1 MEQDHVKV
9 LAEARRQMVEKLHAV
24 MRTLAFGHDPEQ
36 LEAHIDRMMK
46 VQNAIDVIDRV
57 SRGERALS
65 TN

>member
-1 MEQDHVKV
+1 MEQDNVKV

-36 LEAHIDRMMK
+36 LESHINMMMK

-57 SRGERALS
+57 SRSERAPS
-65 TN
+65 AN